1 MNKRNPQ
8 VHGNHKVKYIL
19 TKDGKSFE
27 FETEKE
33 ACEFLGV
40 KKCTVSS
47 SYRYGCKCKGYE
59 ISKPPKMKGAE

>member
-1 MNKRNPQ
+1 MGKIAYDLQ
-8 VHGNHKVKYIL
+8 
-19 TKDGKSFE
+19 KDEQIIHFSS
-27 FETEKE
+27 EKE

-47 SYRYGCKCKGYE
+47 SYRYGCKCKGYK